1 MMAGGL
7 TGRGGGRILSAT
19 DYSWIEESPMPRYAA
34 KMLAVLFAVVLLSAL
49 PLCAGSP
56 EYNSGDNRLGAGENR
71 LGAGDKRERALSP
84 ELYSGDPPRMFD
96 WKTLPTLPMPLSG
109 HFAGTSNGALI
120 VAGGTNFPVS
130 LFEGGTKEWYDSVYV
145 LPKGEKAWKKGG
157 TLPHSL
163 AYGASV
169 STDEGLVCIGGGDA
183 EKHYPKAFL
192 LQYAKGATPRT
203 AATIESVS
211 LPDLW
216 EARAFFGAALLG
228 DLIYVVGGQTDP
240 KSTEA
245 LNSACVLSFRSDD
258 AMWLMIEPLPG
269 PGRILPVVAAQDGA
283 VYVFGGCSLSPGPDG
298 KAVRK
303 YLWDGYCYRPGKG
316 WKKVADLPWPVT
328 AAPSIAHGPS
338 HILVFGGDDG
348 ALVDRVQE
356 LKDKHPGFSRQ
367 LIAYHTITD
376 RWAWMGT
383 LPKGLV
389 TTNAVT
395 WEGSIVIPGGE
406 DRPGHRS
413 AEVLSAKG
421 MKPEGH
427 FFPLDYGVLIAYLLG
442 MVWIGFIMA
451 GREETTDDFFLGGR
465 RVPWWAAGL
474 SIFGTQLSA
483 ITFMAIPAKVYATDW
498 VYILGNM
505 CIVLVAPLVVFFYL
519 PFFRRLNV
527 TTAYEYLEKRFSL
540 PVRLFGS
547 ASFILFQL
555 GRMGIVLFLPAIALS
570 AVTGIGITTC
580 ILLMGV
586 LATMYTVMGGI
597 EAVIWTDVVQVI
609 VLLGGAIVSLIW
621 ILAEYGGG
629 IGEAFAVAQSA
640 DKFHTFNWTWDI
652 TTAAVGVVVVGNI
665 FSNLVPYTADQA
677 VIQRYLTTK
686 DENAAKKS
694 IWLNAWLSVPSAFI
708 FFGVGTALWLFYR
721 SHPGLLNPSLSTDA
735 IFPLF
740 IAMELPAGITG
751 LVVAGLFAAAMSTLD
766 SSMNSVATALVTD
779 FYRRFRPNAPDRRC
793 LNLAR
798 WLTVFLGV
806 AGVGTALWMANSG
819 IKSLWDAFITIL
831 GLTGG
836 ALAGMFILGIFTR
849 RAHGTGTLIGAIG
862 GGFVLY
868 MVQSRTSVH
877 FFLYAAVGIVACVVI
892 GYAASLIIP
901 AKKRDLSGLTIYT
914 INDGRG
920 DLGS

>member
-1 MMAGGL
+1 
-7 TGRGGGRILSAT
+7 
-19 DYSWIEESPMPRYAA
+19 MPRSAA
-34 KMLAVLFAVVLLSAL
+34 GTLALLAASVILAAV
-49 PLCAGSP
+49 PLHA
-56 EYNSGDNRLGAGENR
+56 D
-71 LGAGDKRERALSP
+71 DT
-84 ELYSGDPPRMFD
+84 PRMFD
-96 WKTLPTLPMPLSG
+96 WNTLPALPMPLSG
-109 HFAGTSNGALI
+109 HFAGTSGGALI

-130 LFEGGTKEWYDSVYV
+130 LFDGGTKEWYDSVYV
-145 LPKGEKAWKKGG
+145 LPKGEKTWRKVG
-157 TLPHSL
+157 TLPRSL
-163 AYGASV
+163 AYGGSV
-169 STDEGLVCIGGGDA
+169 STEAGLICIGGGDA
-183 EKHYPKAFL
+183 RRHYCDVFRL
-192 LQYAKGATPRT
+192 TWSEGRVRRT
-203 AATIESVS
+203 GLPS
-211 LPDLW
+211 LP
-216 EARAFFGAALLG
+216 EPVAFGGAALLG
-228 DLIYVVGGQTDP
+228 EAVYVVGGQDSPAATDATTRVRMLDF
-240 KSTEA
+240 SIAGSQWME
-245 LNSACVLSFRSDD
+245 
-258 AMWLMIEPLPG
+258 IEPIPG
-269 PGRILPVVAAQDGA
+269 PGRILPAVAAQDGA
-283 VYVFGGCSLSPGPDG
+283 LYVFGGASLHPGPDG
-298 KAVRK
+298 KAVRT
-303 YLWDGYCYRPGKG
+303 YLADSYCYRPGKG
-316 WKKVADLPWPVT
+316 WKRVADLPSPVT
-328 AAPSIAHGPS
+328 AAPSAAYGPS

-348 ALVDRVQE
+348 LLVNRVQE
-356 LKDKHPGFSRQ
+356 LKDTHPGFSRRI
-367 LIAYHTITD
+367 LAYHTITD
-376 RWAWMGT
+376 TWAHLGT

-389 TTNAVT
+389 TTNAVA

-413 AEVLSAKG
+413 AEVLGAKG
-421 MKPEGH
+421 MKPKGH

-442 MVWIGFIMA
+442 MVLIGFIIS
-451 GREETTDDFFLGGR
+451 GRENTTDDFFLGGR

-527 TTAYEYLEKRFSL
+527 TTAYEYLEKRFNL

-547 ASFILFQL
+547 ASFILLQV

-570 AVTGIGITTC
+570 AVTGISVTTC
-580 ILLMGV
+580 IIVMGV
-586 LATMYTVMGGI
+586 LATLYTVLGGI

-609 VLLGGAIVSLIW
+609 VLLGGAIVSL
-621 ILAEYGGG
+621 LVV
-629 IGEAFAVAQSA
+629 IGKLGWGVGDAFAVAQSA

-652 TTAAVGVVVVGNI
+652 TTVAVWVVVAGNI
-665 FSNLVPYTADQA
+665 FSNLVPYTADQG

-686 DENAAKKS
+686 DERASRKAIWTNAALS
-694 IWLNAWLSVPSAFI
+694 IPAALI
-708 FFGVGTALWLFYR
+708 FFSVGTALWLFYR

-766 SSMNSVATALVTD
+766 SSMNSVATAIVTD
-779 FYRRFRPNAPDRRC
+779 FYRRFRPDAPDRRC

-798 WLTVFLGV
+798 WLTVLLGA

-819 IKSLWDAFITIL
+819 IKSLWDMFITIL

-862 GGFVLY
+862 GAFTLY
-868 MVQSRTSVH
+868 LVQSRTSVH
-877 FFLYAAVGIVACVVI
+877 FFLYAAVGIVACVMI

-901 AKKRDLSGLTIYT
+901 AKTRDLTGLTIYT
-914 INDGRG
+914 ID
-920 DLGS
+920 DKEKP